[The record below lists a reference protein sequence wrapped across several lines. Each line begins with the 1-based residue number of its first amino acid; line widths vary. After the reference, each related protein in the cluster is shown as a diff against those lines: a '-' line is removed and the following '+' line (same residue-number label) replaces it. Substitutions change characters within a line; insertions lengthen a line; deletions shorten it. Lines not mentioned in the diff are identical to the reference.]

1 MVEVRSE
8 KKKSNKSNKRV
19 AKRFMVSFLVMLQF
33 ITLFSPFVAYADEG
47 EDVEDAVEEESEE
60 ESSLSFGENIRE
72 GNIYAEGNSYV
83 VDAFEGASKYDPYVH
98 YINTYSILMS
108 GLDGKAK
115 SSPYSKVTKGD
126 IGNALKG
133 TGSKITEEHEKRE
146 TSVIGAFEDIEESEG
161 IEKPTGDEAAGQA
174 RSESPTEELSPDE
187 KEVLENE
194 LAEGITDAIMGVL
207 SEELSLGVT
216 GKDVEFRRDDH
227 GYDTSN
233 SWFWDDEDKQNVG
246 SGHIVKD
253 KLKIGLGKNN
263 FEERIGE
270 NIYREALKSEL
281 KKEISSG
288 GLGLKTVGSEFTTTS
303 GLGAMLKR
311 VETNYYE
318 KEFGG
323 KEINAGVTGMYTRG
337 WWLENFSIGNKYNKH
352 APITS
357 WDDADDDAQ
366 YLIVVRGYRDDEEA
380 GREVTKTHGIDYI
393 RSRYMWTYENLP
405 VDKEGIGKKIVD
417 AYNGAVRGKTKDL
430 NDLIEENKVELDESI
445 RIVSWTPIY
454 PYITAEGDAYAEL
467 QKEMV
472 RADSNA
478 SVSGNVF
485 TYGGET
491 RALQGMDLYLDTKN
505 YSPVLLGSGT
515 ISGSVSRL
523 HVGSEN
529 GEINS
534 GEHQTHNYVWYY
546 ISLTNKAKKS
556 SKSDLETFGYGYEGV
571 EGNYLLASY
580 THILDSY
587 MGSFASGTVGSTA
600 TIGVDNYGNVIN
612 GETGDV
618 IVPYWHNHM
627 FDGVELKNHYFPYSP
642 TIKTY
647 GEAFEDVNLKNS
659 KLDIKGLATDEEI
672 EAFVGGKNNLY
683 QDALTI
689 KGMLKEDQSIE
700 NSQSVLENG
709 YSNMSQ
715 EAAMRALAVVIAS
728 STEDAVK
735 EWNTKMLADAKS
747 GRELYVSYEPLLSDK
762 SFADKMEE
770 LEQRRWTAA
779 ALTQRI
785 GWIMDYG
792 FSDVLRL
799 TVVSNLTRTYN
810 TTVADAGLSYIF
822 YTDNITNADVW
833 ENMVVLIAT
842 IIGAVISGYILLV
855 GFKAY
860 RGDITW
866 TTVMVKVLVLSG
878 VLFYPVFVYGN
889 LVNYTINK
897 PTEWIM
903 GNQMKLSS
911 VLDTYFVQ
919 EGTER
924 GVNEFYENMFGKYPD
939 SDAMQLGS
947 YNLTFYT
954 TSDKNG
960 FDINTTT
967 LEDSSLTMA
976 QRIRLERY
984 QKGIEEYPKNE
995 LISVQVPLTDLY
1007 KWVWD
1012 VRYNGEGL
1020 ESPDYGRDSG
1030 NKEHPEYDE
1039 VVGTGKVPEL
1049 FEWLAKGGSSYFGVE
1064 GYTEELAT
1072 YEEYKIMPE
1081 TVAPL
1086 DDITQLDTL
1095 VIEADSTYGAG
1106 VRSYKRSIGLP
1117 EHDDSEVSWWDV
1129 ESTLGLEVLSGSE
1142 LFYNIIQNSSV
1153 ESVDENLKALEDLSK
1168 LATTPK
1174 REDTKYYIPT
1184 SQDLRALVRDLST
1197 TNRGR
1202 EYWYGSTAGWSNFTR
1217 ATLKDSR
1224 QGTGG
1229 HMVGMDGISRELAHK
1244 PNLTPPTEDFLG
1256 LTQLVKDYLPNRED
1270 VNPYKRTTVEHD
1282 VMEINQGLL
1291 NNYLST
1297 YSITK
1302 QSLGADEGREK
1313 GALNHAEKMVMAT
1326 EAYFQFNDA
1335 LGWNHFPQSY
1345 AVDSIKFDKYMA
1357 LVYIP
1362 FKDYGLP
1369 TMTFYD
1375 NSEVVPMSTAE
1386 YIGMTEGVI
1395 AYMLFAITVVALIIF
1410 GLFYVAVLYFGL
1422 LVYSLFNFMKFYV
1435 IKSDFQNK
1443 SALGS
1448 IMILVTMSISKIAIM
1463 LVVWATSWIMNKT
1476 IALSAVN
1483 KPAYNTTFI
1492 HSIAITGTV
1501 VLIFMFV
1508 IRPTWKGVMG
1518 DKENMGGQFFADKAQ
1533 DVGKK
1538 LTSRGFMQ
1546 GRGKG
1551 VEGGSQ
1557 ASKFKNKNKGTG
1569 DNMRN
1574 NAGRLGNMNE
1584 KGIGRARKQA
1594 GGIGG
1599 AFGFGGGQGLG
1610 SNTKRKV
1617 GKVRD
1622 ALQRTRDKKKGIN
1635 RTGRKTIDP
1644 TKVKASNL
1652 AERKQLSSLGKTMNN
1667 IVQTTS
1673 GLASTAVDTARVGKE
1688 LANFQT
1694 GTITT
1699 MAMGSAG
1706 AAALV
1711 AKNLASQGLKA
1722 RAEGENVLFDS
1733 SGYDLEDQSVRS
1745 ELFNNSVAELQDQNI
1760 IKHANVQKGKVD
1772 GSTAVNYDYSRGDS
1786 RLGLTLDE
1794 KTGIHPETFNKL
1806 AQTQEFKDL
1815 FIAPRENELTYD
1827 SKGNIIGLPDGGL
1840 RLVNPQMT
1848 ATEVQNKMNNL
1859 YNADNKIREENN
1871 LTQREDKDKNGINIE
1886 GMDENYYNENIAPII
1901 KDQRGM
1907 YSHGSRIVYD
1917 KMNPMHQRVI
1927 SKINQKVDEYNTDV
1941 EQGYGNESNNLMR
1954 YVVNDGENQG
1964 IVTETVHGDDN
1975 KVLATMVHGTN
1986 NYKQKVSKFKVN
1998 ESEIGQIGDNVEA
2011 VNNLR
2016 NVALNDKKLGKTVNE
2031 FTEAKKDM
2039 RTLFSNEVN
2048 DMSATDR
2055 VTFNQEM
2062 MSYLD
2067 QTQIGNTPE
2076 FKTVKSN
2083 LHSIYQQFQQ
2093 NEISEAQYH
2102 DLVRRENDNLTKIM
2116 DSTGKLDGFILNRY
2130 DGSNNPYINKYEDKA
2145 KANSKGDKK
2154 KYKKLT
2160 ERYNESVDKLDKK
2173 VGRKNLMEMPLGVV
2187 ENTVS
2192 KNGEEYQLDGK
2203 GVLVQRTDA
2212 RRKRN
2217 SFNGK
2222 DRDSVLS
2229 YLMKRPIEINDMRKR
2244 KTASK

>member
-1 MVEVRSE
+1 MEEVRNN
-8 KKKSNKSNKRV
+8 KKRNKRL
-19 AKRFMVSFLVMLQF
+19 AKRMMVLLLVFIQF

-47 EDVEDAVEEESEE
+47 EGVEEEE
-60 ESSLSFGENIRE
+60 ESSLTYGANVRE
-72 GNIYAEGNSYV
+72 GNVYSEGNSYV
-83 VDAFEGASKYDPYVH
+83 VDAFEKASKYDPYVH

-108 GLDGKAK
+108 GLDEQAK
-115 SSPYSKVTKGD
+115 SSPYSNVTKGN

-133 TGSKITEEHEKRE
+133 SGSKITEEYDKRE
-146 TSVIGAFEDIEESEG
+146 TSVSSVFEDIENSQG
-161 IEKPTGDEAAGQA
+161 IDTATGDEAAGDA
-174 RSESPTEELSPDE
+174 MYETPIEEEISPDE
-187 KEVLENE
+187 KEKLEDAI
-194 LAEGITDAIMGVL
+194 AEDLTDAIMGVL
-207 SEELSLGVT
+207 SEELSIGVT
-216 GKDVEFRRDDH
+216 GGDVDFRRGNH
-227 GYDTSN
+227 GYDTTN
-233 SWFWDDEDKQNVG
+233 SWFTQDGDKQNVG
-246 SGHIVKD
+246 SGFISID
-253 KLKIGLGKNN
+253 KLKIALGKNSGEGKG
-263 FEERIGE
+263 EEVF
-270 NIYREALKSEL
+270 REALNNEL

-288 GLGLKTVGSEFTTTS
+288 GLGLNKVDSNFTTSS
-303 GLGAMLKR
+303 GIGAMLNR
-311 VETNYYE
+311 VEKIYE
-318 KEFGG
+318 KEYAGKGVNVGDTGLYARPWWVRGG
-323 KEINAGVTGMYTRG
+323 
-337 WWLENFSIGNKYNKH
+337 FGNKHNKH
-352 APITS
+352 DPLTT
-357 WDDADDDAQ
+357 WDDAHKDAH
-366 YLIVVRGYRDDEEA
+366 YLIVVRGYTKDEEA
-380 GREVTKTHGIDYI
+380 GQEVTKTNGVDYMS
-393 RSRYMWTYENLP
+393 SRYMWTYDNLP
-405 VDKEGIGKKIVD
+405 VDKKDIGKKIVD
-417 AYNGAVRGKTKDL
+417 AYNGVVSSKSGVLKQ
-430 NDLIEENKVELDESI
+430 LIDDNKVELDESI

-454 PYITAEGDAYAEL
+454 PYIIAEGDTYAKL
-467 QKEMV
+467 QTKMEK
-472 RADSNA
+472 ADSNA
-478 SVSGNVF
+478 SVSGNVYTF
-485 TYGGET
+485 GGET
-491 RALQGMDLYLDTKN
+491 RTLQGMDLYIDTKN
-505 YSPVLLGSGT
+505 YSPVLIGSG
-515 ISGSVSRL
+515 GKGARL

-529 GEINS
+529 GETNS
-534 GEHQTHNYVWYY
+534 GERMTSGYVWYKV
-546 ISLTNKAKKS
+546 SPTNKPKKS
-556 SKSDLETFGYGYEGV
+556 SQSDVDTYGSFYKEE
-571 EGNYLLASY
+571 EGNYLLGSY
-580 THILDSY
+580 TQILDSY
-587 MGSFASGTVGSTA
+587 MGSFASGTVAKPA

-627 FDGVELKNHYFPYSP
+627 FEGVELNKHYFPYSP

-647 GEAFEDVNLKNS
+647 GEALEDVKLNKT
-659 KLDIKGLATDEEI
+659 KLDVKGLATDEEI
-672 EAFVGGKNNLY
+672 EAFVGGKNDLY
-683 QDALTI
+683 QDAITI
-689 KGMLKEDQSIE
+689 KGMLEGDHTIE

-715 EAAMRALAVVIAS
+715 EAAMRGLAVVIAS

-735 EWNTKMLADAKS
+735 DWNTKMLADAKT
-747 GRELYVSYEPLLSDK
+747 GRELYVSNEPLMTDK
-762 SFADKMEE
+762 SFEDDY
-770 LEQRRWTAA
+770 EQLRWTAA
-779 ALTQRI
+779 SLIQRI

-822 YTDNITNADVW
+822 YTDNITNSEGWA
-833 ENMVVLIAT
+833 NMAVLLAT
-842 IIGAVISGYILLV
+842 VIGAVISAYILLV

-866 TTVMVKVLVLSG
+866 TNVVLKVLVLAG
-878 VLFYPVFVYGN
+878 VLFYPMFVYGN
-889 LVNYTINK
+889 LVDYTINK

-903 GNQMKLSS
+903 GNQMRLSA

-919 EGTER
+919 EGTTR

-947 YNLTFYT
+947 YNITFYT
-954 TSDKNG
+954 TTDKNG
-960 FDINTTT
+960 FDINTTKPT
-967 LEDSSLTMA
+967 DSSLTMI
-976 QRIRLERY
+976 QGRRLERY

-995 LISVQVPLTDLY
+995 LVSVQVPLTDLY
-1007 KWVWD
+1007 RWAWD

-1020 ESPDYGRDSG
+1020 DSPDYGRDSG
-1030 NKEHPEYDE
+1030 NSDHPDYDD

-1049 FEWLAKGGSSYFGVE
+1049 FVWLANGGSSYFGVE

-1086 DDITQLDTL
+1086 KDKNQQDVL
-1095 VIEADSTYGAG
+1095 EMKGNSTYGAG
-1106 VRSYKRSIGLP
+1106 VRSYKETLGLP
-1117 EHDDSEVSWWDV
+1117 EDDDSDVSWLDV
-1129 ESTLGLEVLSGSE
+1129 EATLGLEVLSGSE
-1142 LFYNIIQNSSV
+1142 LFYNIVQNSSM
-1153 ESVDENLKALEDLSK
+1153 ENVDRNLGALEDLST

-1174 REDTKYYIPT
+1174 QEDTKYYIPT

-1202 EYWYGSTAGWSNFTR
+1202 EYWYGSSTGWSNFTR
-1217 ATLKDSR
+1217 ATLDSTR

-1229 HMVGMDGISRELAHK
+1229 YMVGTDGVSRELANN
-1244 PNLTPPTEDFLG
+1244 PNLIPPNEDFLG
-1256 LTQLVKDYLPNRED
+1256 LTYLVEEYQPNRGD
-1270 VNPYKRTTVEHD
+1270 VSPYKRTTLEHD
-1282 VMEINQGLL
+1282 VMEINLGLL

-1302 QSLGADEGREK
+1302 QSLGADEGRNK
-1313 GALNHAEKMVMAT
+1313 DALNHSEKMVMAT

-1335 LGWNHFPQSY
+1335 LGWNHFPQTY

-1362 FKDYGLP
+1362 FKDYGQQ

-1375 NSEVVPMSTAE
+1375 DSEVIPMSTAE

-1395 AYMLFAITVVALIIF
+1395 AYGFFAVTIIALIIF
-1410 GLFYVAVLYFGL
+1410 GLFYIAVLYFGL
-1422 LVYSLFNFMKFYV
+1422 LFYSLFNFVKFYV

-1448 IMILVTMSISKIAIM
+1448 MMILVTMSLSKIGIM
-1463 LVVWATSWIMNKT
+1463 LVVWATSWLMNKT

-1483 KPAYNTTFI
+1483 KPSYNTTI
-1492 HSIAITGTV
+1492 LHSIAITGVIV
-1501 VLIFMFV
+1501 VIFMYV

-1518 DKENMGGQFFADKAQ
+1518 DKENMGGQFFADKVQ

-1538 LTSRGFMQ
+1538 LTSGGFMQ

-1557 ASKFKNKNKGTG
+1557 ASKFKKKNKGTG

-1574 NAGRLGNMNE
+1574 NAGRLGNIDE
-1584 KGIGRARKQA
+1584 KGLGRARKQA

-1610 SNTKRKV
+1610 SNTKRRV

-1622 ALQRTRDKKKGIN
+1622 ALQRTRDKKRGIN
-1635 RTGRKTIDP
+1635 RTGRKLVDP
-1644 TKVKASNL
+1644 SKVKAKNL
-1652 AERKQLSSLGKTMNN
+1652 VERMQLIDLGKTMNN

-1673 GLASTAVDTARVGKE
+1673 GLASTAVDTARVGQE

-1706 AAALV
+1706 AAAIV
-1711 AKNLASQGLKA
+1711 AKNLVSQGIKA
-1722 RAEGENVLFDS
+1722 RADGENVLFDS

-1760 IKHANVQKGKVD
+1760 LKHANVQKGKVD

-1794 KTGIHPETFNKL
+1794 KTGIHPDTFNQL

-1827 SKGNIIGLPDGGL
+1827 AKGNIIGLPDGGL
-1840 RLVNPQMT
+1840 RLVNPQMS

-1859 YNADNKIREENN
+1859 YKADNKIREENN
-1871 LTQREDKDKNGINIE
+1871 LVTRDDKDKNGINIE
-1886 GMDENYYNENIAPII
+1886 GMDEKYYNENIAPII

-1917 KMNPMHQRVI
+1917 KMNPMHQSV
-1927 SKINQKVDEYNTDV
+1927 INQINKKVDEYNTDV
-1941 EQGYGNESNNLMR
+1941 EKGYGSESNNLMR
-1954 YVVNDGENQG
+1954 YVVNDGDNQG
-1964 IVTETVHGDDN
+1964 IITETVHGDDN

-1986 NYKQKVSKFKVN
+1986 DYKQKVSKFKVN
-1998 ESEIGQIGDNVEA
+1998 DSEVGQIGDNVEA
-2011 VNNLR
+2011 VSNLR
-2016 NVALNDKKLGKTVNE
+2016 NVALNDRKLGRTVNE

-2039 RTLFSNEVN
+2039 RTLFTNEVN
-2048 DMSATDR
+2048 DMSANDR
-2055 VTFNQEM
+2055 VTFSQEM
-2062 MSYLD
+2062 MGYLD

-2083 LHSIYQQFQQ
+2083 LHSIEQQFRQ

-2130 DGSNNPYINKYEDKA
+2130 DGSSNPYINKYEEKA
-2145 KANSKGDKK
+2145 KAKTKGDKK

-2222 DRDSVLS
+2222 DSDSVMS

-2244 KTASK
+2244 KLANK

>member
-8 KKKSNKSNKRV
+8 KKKRNKRV

-47 EDVEDAVEEESEE
+47 EDVVEEE

-83 VDAFEGASKYDPYVH
+83 VDAFEGAAKYDPYVH
-98 YINTYSILMS
+98 YINTYSILMT
-108 GLDGKAK
+108 GLDGQAK

-133 TGSKITEEHEKRE
+133 TGSRITDTHEKRE
-146 TSVIGAFEDIEESEG
+146 TSVIGAFEDIEESQG
-161 IEKPTGDEAAGQA
+161 IEVPQEDGPAIDA
-174 RSESPTEELSPDE
+174 RAESPTEEDSPED

-207 SEELSLGVT
+207 MEELSIGLT
-216 GKDVEFRRDDH
+216 GDDVDFRRDGH

-233 SWFWDDEDKQNVG
+233 SWFNEAEDKQNVG
-246 SGHIVKD
+246 SGYFNKD
-253 KLKIGLGKNN
+253 KLKKGLK
-263 FEERIGE
+263 GE
-270 NIYREALKSEL
+270 NIGGGNGEKIYREALKNEL

-303 GLGAMLKR
+303 GLGAMIKR
-311 VETNYYE
+311 AEKNIYE
-318 KEFGG
+318 KEYKG
-323 KEINAGVTGMYTRG
+323 KGVNVGESGTYTRA
-337 WWLENFSIGNKYNKH
+337 WWVKLGIGNKYNKH
-352 APITS
+352 DPITS
-357 WDDADDDAQ
+357 WDDAESDIQ
-366 YLIVVRGYRDDEEA
+366 YLIVVRGYTDDEEA
-380 GREVTKTHGIDYI
+380 GREVTKTHGVDYI

-417 AYNGAVRGKTKDL
+417 AYNKAVRGKTKDL
-430 NDLIEENKVELDESI
+430 NELIEENKVELDDII

-454 PYITAEGDAYAEL
+454 PYIVAEGDSYAEL
-467 QKEMV
+467 QKTMV
-472 RADSNA
+472 KADSNA

-491 RALQGMDLYLDTKN
+491 RTLQGMDLYIDSKN
-505 YSPVLLGSGT
+505 PSPVLKGSGGT
-515 ISGSVSRL
+515 VKGNVSRL

-534 GEHQTHNYVWYY
+534 GGRDTREYVGGITASEAASINGNQDYAE
-546 ISLTNKAKKS
+546 LTDTNV
-556 SKSDLETFGYGYEGV
+556 EGK
-571 EGNYLLASY
+571 GNYLLSVY
-580 THILDSY
+580 TSISDSY
-587 MGSFASGTVGSTA
+587 IGTFKSGTVGSTA

-627 FDGVELKNHYFPYSP
+627 FVGVELNNHYFPYSP
-642 TIKTY
+642 TIKSY
-647 GEAFEDVNLKNS
+647 GDNLEEE
-659 KLDIKGLATDEEI
+659 KLDNDRIKKVDGLATDEEI

-735 EWNTKMLADAKS
+735 GWNTKMLADAKT
-747 GRELYVSYEPLLSDK
+747 GRELYVSYEPLMTDK
-762 SFADKMEE
+762 TFEDEM
-770 LEQRRWTAA
+770 EQRRWTAA
-779 ALTQRI
+779 SLIQKI

-822 YTDNITNADVW
+822 YTDNITNSDEWKNVT
-833 ENMVVLIAT
+833 VLLAT
-842 IIGAVISGYILLV
+842 IIGAVITGYILLV

-866 TTVMVKVLVLSG
+866 TTVMVKVLVLAG

-889 LVNYTINK
+889 LVDYTINK
-897 PTEWIM
+897 PTEWVM
-903 GNQMKLSS
+903 GNQMRLSS

-954 TSDKNG
+954 TTDKSG

-1020 ESPDYGRDSG
+1020 DSQDYGRDSG
-1030 NKEHPEYDE
+1030 NKEHPEYDV

-1049 FEWLAKGGSSYFGVE
+1049 FKWLAKGGSGFFGVE
-1064 GYTEELAT
+1064 GYPDELAS

-1081 TVAPL
+1081 TVATL

-1095 VIEADSTYGAG
+1095 VIESNSTYGAG
-1106 VRSYKRSIGLP
+1106 VRSYKRSKGLP

-1142 LFYNIIQNSSV
+1142 LFYNIIKNSSI
-1153 ESVDENLKALEDLSK
+1153 ESVDNNLGALEDLST

-1184 SQDLRALVRDLST
+1184 SQDLRALIRDLST

-1202 EYWYGSTAGWSNFTR
+1202 EYWYGSTTGWSNFTR
-1217 ATLKDSR
+1217 ATLNDSS
-1224 QGTGG
+1224 QGTDGR
-1229 HMVGMDGISRELAHK
+1229 MVGMDGISRELANNPK
-1244 PNLTPPTEDFLG
+1244 LTPPTEDFLG
-1256 LTQLVKDYLPNRED
+1256 LTQVVKDYLPNRSD

-1335 LGWNHFPQSY
+1335 LGWNHFPQTF

-1395 AYMLFAITVVALIIF
+1395 AYMFFAITVVALIIF

-1448 IMILVTMSISKIAIM
+1448 MMILVTMSISKIAIM

-1483 KPAYNTTFI
+1483 MPAYNTTFI
-1492 HSIAITGTV
+1492 HSIAITGAV
-1501 VLIFMFV
+1501 ILIFMYV

-1538 LTSRGFMQ
+1538 LTSGRFMP

-1557 ASKFKNKNKGTG
+1557 ASKFKDKNKGTG
-1569 DNMRN
+1569 DEMRN
-1574 NAGRLGNMNE
+1574 NAGRLGNIDE

-1610 SNTKRKV
+1610 SNTNRKV

-1622 ALQRTRDKKKGIN
+1622 ALQRSRDKKKGIV

-1699 MAMGSAG
+1699 MALGSAG
-1706 AAALV
+1706 AATIV
-1711 AKNLASQGLKA
+1711 AKNLVSQGLKA

-1806 AQTQEFKDL
+1806 AQTQGFKDL

-1827 SKGNIIGLPDGGL
+1827 AKGNIIGLPEGGL

-1859 YNADNKIREENN
+1859 YNTDNKLRQDNN
-1871 LTQREDKDKNGINIE
+1871 LTQRDDKDKSGINIE

-1901 KDQRGM
+1901 KDQKGM

-1954 YVVNDGENQG
+1954 YVVNDGDNQG

-1986 NYKQKVSKFKVN
+1986 DYKQKVSKFKVN

-2083 LHSIYQQFQQ
+2083 LHSIYQQFKQ

-2130 DGSNNPYINKYEDKA
+2130 DGSSNPYINKYEDKA
-2145 KANSKGDKK
+2145 KAKTKGDKK

-2192 KNGEEYQLDGK
+2192 KNGEEYQLDDK

-2222 DRDSVLS
+2222 DRESVLS